1 MEYDREEFDKLF
13 KEASQV
19 SRLVR
24 ADLQTLELQVLA
36 YYTEHGMVPNREP
49 LTEED
54 KQSFQKFMQKILPQ

>member
-13 KEASQV
+13 EEAFQV
-19 SRLVR
+19 SRLVK
-24 ADLQTLELQVLA
+24 ADLRTLEFQVLS
-36 YYTEHGMVPNREP
+36 YYIEHGMVPKREP